1 MLEERLSRLE
11 GRDQSHSPH
20 SMISPAPTTGNN
32 DNSRTDPESQVPEH
46 VERTSDLSSRVGMLD
61 FRTINMEPQY
71 LGSSSAF
78 AFSRIVNFSLVRDL
92 PIDSALTGLNDKRSS
107 SPMPCLLPECDLAMT
122 LSNAYFKHIHP
133 QYPFLHEPTF
143 RSWET
148 TFYHSSENFLDSEF
162 YYQPLFFLNMVSACI
177 LCAVNQLYIFGV

>member
-1 MLEERLSRLE
+1 MLEDRLSRLE
-11 GRDQSHSPH
+11 GRDQSHSPN

-32 DNSRTDPESQVPEH
+32 DNCLDAQIPEH
-46 VERTSDLSSRVGMLD
+46 VERTSDLSSRVGMLEL
-61 FRTINMEPQY
+61 RTINMEPQY

-92 PIDSALTGLNDKRSS
+92 PIESALTGLNDKRSS
-107 SPMPCLLPECDLAMT
+107 SPMPCLLPECDLALT

-162 YYQPLFFLNMVSACI
+162 CSQPLFFLNMVSTQM
-177 LCAVNQLYIFGV
+177 LSAVNQFHIFEV